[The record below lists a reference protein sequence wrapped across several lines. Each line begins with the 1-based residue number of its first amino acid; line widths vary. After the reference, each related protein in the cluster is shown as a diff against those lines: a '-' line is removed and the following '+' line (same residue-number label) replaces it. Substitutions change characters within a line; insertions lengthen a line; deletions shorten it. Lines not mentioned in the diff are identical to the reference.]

1 MSADVHLLGSTAALS
16 VVHAMLRCTFNHAV
30 RVWMGKLGRIGDFS
44 RSLFVE
50 ALAFGFTAPAGS
62 FSLHLDGRLTAAAI
76 LIAGAAG
83 HMTGQFTHRSSFF
96 LKRICGKTG
105 FYCLFPILFCS
116 SPRIFIPPSR
126 FFSDYCHII
135 DKK

>member
-1 MSADVHLLGSTAALS
+1 MSADVHLLGGTAALG
-16 VVHAMLRCTFNHAV
+16 VVHTALGSAFDHTV
-30 RVWMGKLGRIGDFS
+30 RVWMGKLGCIGDFS
-44 RSLFVE
+44 RSFFVE
-50 ALAFGFTAPAGS
+50 ALTFGFAASAGS
-62 FSLHLDGRLTAAAI
+62 SSLHLDGRLTAAAI

-116 SPRIFIPPSR
+116 SPRIFILSSKI
-126 FFSDYCHII
+126 FSDYCHII